1 MVYICI
7 PARNEESTIGVL
19 LWKIRQVMAGF
30 GRDYEILVL
39 DDGSSDDTRSLLSSY
54 RRVVPLGI
62 LHGKKRMGYSGA
74 TEELLREA
82 VRRAEYPKRDVAVT
96 LQADFS
102 DDPAGIVP
110 LVKKMEGGADVV
122 SASYAGDPP
131 GLTRS
136 VRVARWLAR
145 NWLRKTLRSAP
156 VSDPLGGFR
165 AYRVVVLKKMFAETK
180 EDGSVVGDGWAG
192 NLDLLGRA
200 LPHARVVAEAVVE
213 EPRNRRVRRSRF
225 RALRTLRGLGRVRRR
240 VTFAAE
246 RGS

>member
-7 PARNEESTIGVL
+7 PAHNEESTIGVL

-54 RRVVPLGI
+54 RRVVPLGV
-62 LHGKKRMGYSGA
+62 LYGKKRMGYSGA
-74 TEELLREA
+74 MEELLREA
-82 VRRAEYPKRDVAVT
+82 VRRAEYPKRDVVVT

-110 LVKKMEGGADVV
+110 LVKTMEGGADIV
-122 SASYAGDPP
+122 SAAFTGEPP

-136 VRVARWLAR
+136 TRLARWLAR
-145 NWLRKTLRSAP
+145 TWLRKTLRSAP

-165 AYRVVVLKKMFAETK
+165 AYRIVVLKKMFAEAG
-180 EDGSVVGDGWAG
+180 EDGFALGEGWAG
-192 NLDLLGRA
+192 NLDLLQRT

-225 RALRTLRGLGRVRRR
+225 RAWRTLRGLGRARRR
-240 VTFAAE
+240 VTFATE